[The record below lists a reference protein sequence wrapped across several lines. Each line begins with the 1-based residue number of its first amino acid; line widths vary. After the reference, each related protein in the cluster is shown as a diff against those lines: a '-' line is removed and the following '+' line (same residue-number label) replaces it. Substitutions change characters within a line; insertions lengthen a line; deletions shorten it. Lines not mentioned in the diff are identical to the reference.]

1 LLEVAIDAI
10 DAGGESALRL
20 DSIVE
25 KAGVAITAVYHH
37 FGNREGLME
46 AAQAERYIRTVWP
59 LVVTLGERLA
69 VVEDLEGL
77 KATVLAILDASID
90 PEFAANRL
98 RRLNVVGSTLGRPR
112 LAEAVTAEQ
121 TRVNHYL
128 ADALRPF
135 QDRGMIRADLDLV
148 AFSSWV
154 IGVILSR
161 VVVELEPGQPT
172 APAWDQVTRRAIMAL
187 MFDELA

>member
-1 LLEVAIDAI
+1 LEVAIDAI
-10 DAGGESALRL
+10 DAGGESVLRL

-59 LVVTLGERLA
+59 LVILLDERLSA
-69 VVEDLEGL
+69 VEDHEGL
-77 KATVLAILDASID
+77 KQTVLAILDASID
-90 PEFAANRL
+90 PEFATNRL

-121 TRVNHYL
+121 TRVNQHV
-128 ADALRPF
+128 AEALRPF
-135 QDRGMIRADLDLV
+135 QERGLIRAELDLV

-154 IGVILSR
+154 LGVILSR
-161 VVVELEPGQPT
+161 VVVELEPGQLT
-172 APAWDQVTRRAIMAL
+172 AQAWDQVTRQAILAL
-187 MFDELA
+187 MFGEMA